1 MARYPQGVTSFIPA
15 YQPYEVDFNYVNQ
28 VLGYKQ
34 NQYDQNWKQLNQLY
48 GQLYYANVT
57 HDMSEQKKQALIKD
71 IDFNLRRVSGL
82 DLSLE
87 QNVSQAKQVFRPFYE
102 DKNLMYDMAWTKN
115 TAGQRMRGENFKN
128 STKKDMQSQYWDT
141 GMRAIDYK
149 TQEFKESPYEQI
161 RSVGQANYTPYR
173 NVNKEALA
181 YAKEMGVDVQS
192 VSWSPDGRYI
202 ITTQGG
208 KQLEEPLA
216 RMFQAT
222 FGNDPG
228 ILDVYRT
235 QAYVNRKDFAYN
247 NAAQFNGDKNAAE
260 MEYLKTSYQQLAVDN
275 KARTNSLKSQ
285 SRVYDTAIN
294 TLQKKYDQTKDPQ
307 YLDAIESYKLN
318 KDIVDNLIRQSEDAF
333 SQDSESKTSETS
345 SGFVNPYGDI
355 ATLRSRVD
363 AGMANKLMNKD
374 INEAAVNYATTHTKM
389 DVKADQYKVMEV
401 QHGYNMAAKAKQH
414 EYNMIEKQFEL
425 TIADQKKKI
434 EDGVGELKNGKFQIK
449 DQYNF
454 ASQRISADG
463 TVTAGD
469 TDIRA
474 AVEER
479 EQTIFNTSKET
490 LKTTLT
496 GLQEMIASGT
506 LSDAKATELL
516 GGKSIKTVS
525 EQLQKDDLSTND
537 IVTLGNGINN
547 YFSTTAGA
555 GLLATDKL
563 SNPTAFRTS
572 LMDLK
577 TQSMQL
583 IAAQEYDK
591 KLTGIIEDRLVNDGF
606 AGGKFLYDA
615 NGNMRSEAE
624 WKQLL
629 KDNGLYDQV
638 YKYYDQDADW
648 QERTARAIEEDV
660 PWFAL
665 PARGFGKVIEQ
676 FSDTYDR
683 VNPYTIIK
691 EKAEQT
697 ARDKYVLK
705 EAGTAPFIG
714 VGFNETGMF
723 ANASVFDVVPGYN
736 TKNMQQVQQIWN
748 ILGKQ
753 DLDDSDRYSV
763 SFKGTSRTAYN
774 SGKANKITGETK
786 LFADF
791 FRDLNFKDEGKIM
804 GNQARIEF
812 FPIAAGDS
820 DTQAIKIYPSA
831 KWMKDNGYIAGYNKE
846 GDITQAGIMS
856 ASQAADILANGATLF
871 FPEGELKGTAV
882 ADAVYG
888 DPIKNYIDVMG
899 TYTEV
904 DPMNPNYKMTIEKG
918 TFNGYNIMQ
927 QFRNY
932 DENTNTVFI
941 DKTNDYMNYQVP
953 GKGLLNARN
962 IFFNEVTPRLEYEI
976 GEILKQQNK

>member
-71 IDFNLRRVSGL
+71 IDFNLKRVSGL

-87 QNVSQAKQVFRPFYE
+87 QNVNQAKQVFRPFYE
-102 DKNLMYDMAWTKN
+102 DKDLMYDMAWTKN
-115 TAGQRMRGENFKN
+115 TSGQRMRGENFKN
-128 STKKDMQSQYWDT
+128 STKKEMQSQYWDT
-141 GMRAIDYK
+141 GIKAIDYK
-149 TQEFKESPYEQI
+149 IQEFKESPYEQI
-161 RSVGQANYTPYR
+161 RSVGQASYTPYR

-208 KQLEEPLA
+208 KQLEEPLS
-216 RMFQAT
+216 RMFQSV

-235 QAYVNRKDFAYN
+235 QAYVNRKDFAAG

-260 MEYLKTSYQQLAVDN
+260 MEYLKNSYQQLAIDN
-275 KARTNSLKSQ
+275 KARTNSLKAQ
-285 SRVYDTAIN
+285 SRVYDTAIS
-294 TLQKKYDQTKDPQ
+294 TLQKKYDKTKDPQ
-307 YLDAIESYKLN
+307 YADAIESYKLN
-318 KDIVDNLIRQSEDAF
+318 KDIVDKLITQSEDAF
-333 SQDSESKTSETS
+333 SPDSESKTSETS

-355 ATLRSRVD
+355 ATLRARVD
-363 AGMANKLMNKD
+363 AGMANKLMNRD

-389 DVKADQYKVMEV
+389 DVKADAYKVMEV
-401 QHGYNMAAKAKQH
+401 QHGYTMAAKAKQH
-414 EYNMIEKQFEL
+414 EYNMLEKQFEL

-434 EDGVGELKNGKFQIK
+434 EDGVGEMINGQFQVK
-449 DQYNF
+449 DKYNY

-479 EQTIFNTSKET
+479 EQTIFSTSKET
-490 LKTTLT
+490 LKTTLR
-496 GLQEMIASGT
+496 GLEEMIASGT

-516 GGKSIKTVS
+516 GGKSIKTVA

-537 IVTLGNGINN
+537 IITLGNGINN
-547 YFSTTAGA
+547 YFSTTTGA
-555 GLLATDKL
+555 GLLAADKL

-577 TQSMQL
+577 AQSMQL
-583 IAAQEYDK
+583 IAAKEYDK
-591 KLTGIIEDRLVNDGF
+591 KLTGIIEDRLVNDGY

-615 NGNMRSEAE
+615 EGNMRSKAE
-624 WKQLL
+624 WQQLL
-629 KDNGLYDQV
+629 RDNGLYDAV
-638 YKYYDQDADW
+638 YSEY
-648 QERTARAIEEDV
+648 IE
-660 PWFAL
+660 A
-665 PARGFGKVIEQ
+665 Q
-676 FSDTYDR
+676 FKAATEPMQGRMPGSMIINKLIKDTFFNDR
-683 VNPYTIIK
+683 EMPTDPYTIISN
-691 EKAEQT
+691 KANSLQK
-697 ARDKYVLK
+697 DKYVLK
-705 EAGTAPFIG
+705 EAGTAPFVG

-723 ANASVFDVVPGYN
+723 ANVSVFDVVPGYN
-736 TKNMQQVQQIWN
+736 TKNMQQVQQIWG

-753 DLDDSDRYSV
+753 DLDDSNRYSV
-763 SFKGTSRTAYN
+763 SFRGTSKTAYD
-774 SGKANKITGETK
+774 SGKANKVAGETQ

-804 GNQARIEF
+804 GNEARIEF
-812 FPIAAGDS
+812 YPIAAGDS
-820 DTQAIKIYPSA
+820 DTQAIKIRPSL
-831 KWMKDNGYIAGYNKE
+831 KWMKDNGYIAGYNKDGE
-846 GDITQAGIMS
+846 ITAAGILS
-856 ASQAADILANGATLF
+856 VSQAKDVLSNGATLF
-871 FPEGELKGTAV
+871 FEEGTLKGTAV

-888 DPIKNYIDVMG
+888 DPLKTYVDAMG

-918 TFNGYNIMQ
+918 TFDGYNITQ

-932 DENTNTVFI
+932 DENTNTVFV
-941 DKTNDYMNYQVP
+941 DETSDYMNYQVP

-962 IFFNEVTPRLEYEI
+962 IFFNEVTPRLEYQI